1 MATPLALQLYT
12 VRNAL
17 AADRAK
23 ALERAAQKGFRA
35 VEAFGIGNAQQS
47 VDERLAEAR
56 RFRSELDANG
66 LTVIATHGP
75 VSAGDDAEVVYD
87 ELEIL
92 GTDRLI
98 APVPGAV
105 SGVADGMGNDVL
117 RTADG
122 VKRLADG
129 LNAAAEKAERRG
141 VKIGYHNH
149 DFEWQPVE
157 DGTPAYD
164 VLVRHL
170 DPRVF
175 LEVDVYWAHTAGQ
188 DPAAVISSY
197 VDRVYSLHVKDGPGV
212 RGELQTAVGEG
223 SVDNAAAIRAG
234 RNVAYHILELDEA
247 AGDPFDVAKAG
258 GDWLVAQGL
267 STWSL

>member
-12 VRNAL
+12 VRDAL
-17 AADRAK
+17 AADRAA
-23 ALERAAQKGFRA
+23 ALARAAEQGFRA
-35 VEAFGIGNAQQS
+35 VEAFGIGNAQRA
-47 VDERLAEAR
+47 VADRLADAR
-56 RFRSELDANG
+56 TFRSELDANG
-66 LTVIATHGP
+66 LKVVAVHGS
-75 VSAGDDAEVVYD
+75 VSAGDEADAVYD

-105 SGVADGMGNDVL
+105 AGVDGNKAL
-117 RTADG
+117 ATAGG
-122 VKRLADG
+122 VKLLADG
-129 LNAAAEKAERRG
+129 LNAAAARAESRG
-141 VKIGYHNH
+141 VKVGYHNH

-164 VLVRHL
+164 VLVRSL

-188 DPAAVISSY
+188 NPAEVVTTYA
-197 VDRVYSLHVKDGPGV
+197 DRVYTLHVKDGPGV
-212 RGELQTAVGEG
+212 RGQLQTSVGEG
-223 SVDNAAAIRAG
+223 SVDNAAAIAAG
-234 RNVAYHILELDEA
+234 TNVGYHVVELDEA

-258 GDWLVAQGL
+258 GDWLVAHGH
-267 STWSL
+267 STWSV

>member
-12 VRNAL
+12 VRDAL
-17 AADRAK
+17 AADRAA
-23 ALERAAQKGFRA
+23 ALARAAEQGFRA
-35 VEAFGIGNAQQS
+35 VEAFGIGNAQRD
-47 VDERLAEAR
+47 VADRLADAR
-56 RFRSELDANG
+56 TFRAELDANG
-66 LTVIATHGP
+66 LKVVAVHGS
-75 VSAGDDAEVVYD
+75 VSAGEEADAVYD

-105 SGVADGMGNDVL
+105 AGVDGKAL
-117 RTADG
+117 ATAGG
-122 VKRLADG
+122 VKLLAEG
-129 LNAAAEKAERRG
+129 LNAAAARAESRG
-141 VKIGYHNH
+141 VKVGYHNH

-164 VLVRHL
+164 LLVSNL

-188 DPAAVISSY
+188 NPAEVITSY
-197 VDRVYSLHVKDGPGV
+197 VDRVFTLHVKDGPGV
-212 RGELQTAVGEG
+212 RDQLQTAVGEG
-223 SVDNAAAIRAG
+223 SVDNVAAIAAG
-234 RNVAYHILELDEA
+234 TNVGYHVIELDEA

-258 GDWLVAQGL
+258 GDWLVAHGH
-267 STWSL
+267 STWAA